1 MASEGFIWEPGEQI
15 VRDSNLQAF
24 LTKHG
29 VADFAALSRR
39 ATDEPDWFWN
49 AVIDHHD
56 IRFTKPYDQVL
67 DLNEGIAWPRWCVGG
82 ETNLAMNCLE
92 RNLELGRGN
101 TLAIV
106 WEGEDGAVRRLTYAE
121 LAEETAKFSEGL
133 RELGLGKGDII
144 ALYMPMV
151 PEVAAAFFAIAR
163 IGAIVLPLFSGF
175 GASAVAS
182 RLNEAGAAAVVTA
195 DGSLR
200 RGSTVEMKATVD
212 VALTDAP
219 TVEHVIV
226 FNHLGIDIDRKP
238 SRDHDWRTLTENA
251 LGTSP
256 VEQVDAE
263 APLMV
268 IYTSGTTGRPKGTVH
283 THCGAM
289 VKNALDMGLLLDM
302 RATDGLLWMSDMG
315 WLVGPK
321 TVIGSAL
328 LGATLILAEGTPDY
342 PDDGRLWRLAAE
354 HGATIIGL
362 APTVARSFMRRD
374 PAVVEQHALSG
385 LRILVSTGELWDRDS
400 WLWLFNR
407 VGKGERPILNYAG
420 GTEIGGAILIG
431 TVHHPLHPCSFG
443 GPVP

>member
-56 IRFTKPYDQVL
+56 IQFTKPYDQVL

-101 TLAIV
+101 KLAIV
-106 WEGEDGAVRRLTYAE
+106 WEGEDGTVRRLTYAE

-175 GASAVAS
+175 GAS
-182 RLNEAGAAAVVTA
+182 
-195 DGSLR
+195 
-200 RGSTVEMKATVD
+200 
-212 VALTDAP
+212 
-219 TVEHVIV
+219 
-226 FNHLGIDIDRKP
+226 
-238 SRDHDWRTLTENA
+238 
-251 LGTSP
+251 
-256 VEQVDAE
+256 
-263 APLMV
+263 
-268 IYTSGTTGRPKGTVH
+268 
-283 THCGAM
+283 
-289 VKNALDMGLLLDM
+289 
-302 RATDGLLWMSDMG
+302 
-315 WLVGPK
+315 
-321 TVIGSAL
+321 
-328 LGATLILAEGTPDY
+328 
-342 PDDGRLWRLAAE
+342 
-354 HGATIIGL
+354 
-362 APTVARSFMRRD
+362 
-374 PAVVEQHALSG
+374 
-385 LRILVSTGELWDRDS
+385 
-400 WLWLFNR
+400 
-407 VGKGERPILNYAG
+407 
-420 GTEIGGAILIG
+420 
-431 TVHHPLHPCSFG
+431 
-443 GPVP
+443 